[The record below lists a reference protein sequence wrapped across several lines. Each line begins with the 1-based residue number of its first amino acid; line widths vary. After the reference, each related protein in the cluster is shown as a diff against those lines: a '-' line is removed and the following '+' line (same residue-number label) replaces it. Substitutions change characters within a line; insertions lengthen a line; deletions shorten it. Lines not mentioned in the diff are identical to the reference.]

1 MTAGHWGAAT
11 LTAGIAGI
19 VAKAHDKAR
28 DAVQSLAFKTM
39 LALTAAPLPALAV
52 AAFLGST
59 LITAVG
65 DAEADFDKATL
76 AARRINDIRVL
87 IEKESRLIAR
97 IPAELDLRR
106 LHQYAEVQG
115 YLFSKPILADEVRLL
130 LQPLAPRSKAVA

>member
-19 VAKAHDKAR
+19 VAKAR

-39 LALTAAPLPALAV
+39 LALAAAALPALAV
-52 AAFLGST
+52 AAILGST
-59 LITAVG
+59 LITALG
-65 DAEADFDKATL
+65 DAEADFNRATL

-87 IEKESRLIAR
+87 IEKESGLIAR

-106 LHQYAEVQG
+106 LHQYAAVQG
-115 YLFSKPILADEVRLL
+115 YLFSKPIPADEVRLL
-130 LQPLAPRSKAVA
+130 LQRLAPRSKAVA